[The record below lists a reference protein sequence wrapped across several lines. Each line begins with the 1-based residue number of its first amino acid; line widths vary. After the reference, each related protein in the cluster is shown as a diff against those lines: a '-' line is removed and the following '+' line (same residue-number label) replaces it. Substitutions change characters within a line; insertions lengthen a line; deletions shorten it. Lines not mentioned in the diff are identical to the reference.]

1 MLSCL
6 PMKFLTERMDP
17 MKRSKAARTG
27 VCDMTVGDPLRL
39 VLAFGLPL
47 LIGDLFQQVYSMVDT
62 MVVGYAIGDSA
73 ISAIGA
79 TASLY
84 ALLISFASSM
94 NTGFAIVI
102 TQAFGARDHGSMKTA
117 VAGAMLLNLAV
128 TVVLTL
134 LSALFL
140 RPLLVLMNTPTA
152 IFEEAYR
159 YILIIC
165 LGIAATSG
173 YNLFAGLLRAVGNS
187 RTPLYCLLLS
197 SLVNV
202 VLDILLVAVIPMGVA
217 GAAIATVAAQAVAAV
232 LCAFCFVRHQREYL
246 PGAADFRSCKE
257 MLGRLLS
264 AGSAMALMLCVV
276 NLGSVLFQSANNGL
290 GQGYIAAHT
299 AARKLIQVF
308 MQPLGTLATAA
319 STFVAQ
325 NWGAGRYAR
334 IRSALR
340 KVLTLEAAWGLAAF
354 AIVLLCGGW
363 LVRLTTGSSDAG
375 MIRNAVFSLRVHVSM
390 FVPLGLLLCLRTAM
404 QSMGYKRAP
413 VLSSCVELAMKAL
426 SALWLIPV
434 LGFVGTSV
442 TEPVTWVLMLAFLG
456 ASYLRQR
463 KNIYPDL

>member
-1 MLSCL
+1 MKTEKRALSG
-6 PMKFLTERMDP
+6 
-17 MKRSKAARTG
+17 A
-27 VCDMTVGDPLRL
+27 CDMTVGDPVRL
-39 VLAFGLPL
+39 VLAFAFPL
-47 LIGDLFQQVYSMVDT
+47 LIGDVFQQVYSMVDT

-73 ISAIGA
+73 ISAIGT

-102 TQAFGARDHGSMKTA
+102 TQAFGARDDIGMRISI
-117 VAGAMLLNLAV
+117 AGAMVLNLTV

-140 RPLLVLMNTPTA
+140 RPLLVLMNAPA
-152 IFEEAYR
+152 EIFAEAYR

-165 LGIAATSG
+165 LGIAATSA
-173 YNLFAGLLRAVGNS
+173 YNLFAGLLRTVGNS

-202 VLDILLVAVIPMGVA
+202 ALDILLVAVIPMGVA
-217 GAAIATVAAQAVAAV
+217 GAAIATVAAQAVAAA
-232 LCAFCFVRHQREYL
+232 LCAIAFVRYQRECL
-246 PGAADFRSCKE
+246 PGPAQFRACRTVLRK
-257 MLGRLLS
+257 LLS

-276 NLGSVLFQSANNGL
+276 NLGSVLFQSANNHL
-290 GQGYIAAHT
+290 GQAFITAHT
-299 AARKLIQVF
+299 AARKLILVF
-308 MQPLGTLATAA
+308 MQPLGTFATAM

-325 NWGAGRYAR
+325 NWGAGQYVR
-334 IRSALR
+334 IRGTLR
-340 KVLTLEAAWGLAAF
+340 KVLTIEAVWGVAAF
-354 AIVLLCGGW
+354 GIVLLCGDW
-363 LVRLTTGSSDAG
+363 LVRITTGSSDTE
-375 MIRNAVFSLRVHVSM
+375 MVKNAVFSLRVHLCM

-413 VLSSCVELAMKAL
+413 VLSSCVELAMKAV
-426 SALWLIPV
+426 SALWLIPTW
-434 LGFVGTSV
+434 GFVGTSI

-456 ASYLRQR
+456 TCYLRQQ